1 MSDPLLRAYLKGSA
15 PGADKLIRLAVALGV
30 RLDWLATGKGPMLA
44 ETALQ
49 AAFGNRALVLVPL
62 FDVQVAAGAGAFD
75 WRPEGEPVA
84 RIEVTM
90 EAVRAQMQ
98 TRPEAL
104 VAVPI
109 TGRSMEPMYRDGEV
123 ALIDRNRTE
132 VPAAGGFFLLR
143 TPEGL
148 RIKQVRRDGKHL
160 VLASINAAEFP
171 PEQLDVET
179 ALRIQILGRVA
190 GTMPDPRRARIDP
203 AP

>member
-1 MSDPLLRAYLKGSA
+1 MARISQ
-15 PGADKLIRLAVALGV
+15 ALGV
-30 RLDWLATGKGPMLA
+30 RLDWLTTGQGPMLA

-49 AAFGNRALVLVPL
+49 AAFGNRELVLVPL

-84 RIEVTM
+84 RIEVTLQ
-90 EAVRAQMQ
+90 AVRAQMQ